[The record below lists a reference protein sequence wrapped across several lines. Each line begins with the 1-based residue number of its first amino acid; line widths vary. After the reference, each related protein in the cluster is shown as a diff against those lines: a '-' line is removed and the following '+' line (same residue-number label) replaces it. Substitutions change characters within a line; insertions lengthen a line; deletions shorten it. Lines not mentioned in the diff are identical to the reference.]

1 MIQVSR
7 QIRSEYRPMWL
18 KHATFVID
26 WHSIHAFLQLN
37 HLRLGSESG
46 ELAHLCFDIELS
58 YGDSEGVDMSKL

>member
-1 MIQVSR
+1 
-7 QIRSEYRPMWL
+7 MWL

-37 HLRLGSESG
+37 HLRLRSESG

-58 YGDSEGVDMSKL
+58 YGDSEGVEMSKL